1 MNKSII
7 GCLLSLSAFFA
18 SAATSDFVKE
28 SIDLPLDGITAVHT
42 KGGKTFFISNNGRY
56 TFSGVFNNV
65 FTNRKIKTFDD
76 AKLEGSELQS
86 FKLIEKSDEL
96 RQKVKLPLDGIS
108 VIETKDGKQVFNS
121 LNGRYVF
128 DGVIKNVYTNKTV
141 SNVSDAK
148 DEWFM
153 TIQDMNLSDSDIAP
167 IPFGN
172 PKIPLQARVFLD
184 PYCETCT
191 TLLKELNKKKDKVHV
206 EILITPITSQNAVRR
221 GLDLWCAYEQNTE
234 MSNEVLTALVNPEQP
249 VKKASTAFTDKCH
262 GNRVVL
268 NSILTRVLGAK
279 GYPFMW
285 RIDGANV
292 TGIPKDLMQFLN
304 GKRYP
309 NNVPATN

>member
-18 SAATSDFVKE
+18 SAAPSDLVKE
-28 SIDLPLDGITAVHT
+28 SVDLPLDGITAVHT
-42 KGGKTFFISNNGRY
+42 KGDKTFFISNNGRY
-56 TFSGVFNNV
+56 TFTGVFNNV

-76 AKLEGSELQS
+76 AKVEGSDLQS

-96 RQKVKLPLDGIS
+96 KQKVKLPLDGIS
-108 VIETKDGKQVFNS
+108 VIETKDGKNVFNS
-121 LNGRYVF
+121 INGRYVF
-128 DGVIKNVYTNKTV
+128 EGVIKNVYTNKTV
-141 SNVSDAK
+141 TNVADAK

-191 TLLKELNKKKDKVHV
+191 VLFNELNKNKDKVHV
-206 EILITPITSQNAVRR
+206 EILITPITGQDAVRR

-234 MSNEVLTALVNPEQP
+234 LGNEVLSALANPDKSM
-249 VKKASTAFTDKCH
+249 KKSATAFTDKCH

-285 RIDGANV
+285 RVDGGNV
-292 TGIPKDLMQFLN
+292 AGIPKNLLQFLN

-309 NNVPATN
+309 NNVTAKN